1 MTMLRWR
8 SNLSLGVADIDADHK
23 ALIEIL
29 NRLFYMVKAGD
40 ERTEIA
46 DVLHELGAYCDRHF
60 RREEALM
67 RRSGYGGLERHAR
80 LHDVLRRQVATWTA
94 VYLDDP
100 DAFDITGFYDFVSD
114 WLLVH
119 VLTEDMRLRPYL
131 AEATAAASR

>member
-40 ERTEIA
+40 ERAEIA
-46 DVLHELGAYCDRHF
+46 GVLHELGDYCDRHF

-67 RRSGYGGLERHAR
+67 RRSGYGGLERHAK
-80 LHDVLRRQVATWTA
+80 LHDVLRRQVATWTG

-100 DAFDITGFYDFVSD
+100 DAFDIAGFYDFVSD

>member
-8 SNLSLGVADIDADHK
+8 PNLSLGVAEIDADHK

-40 ERTEIA
+40 ERPEIA
-46 DVLHELGAYCDRHF
+46 GVLHELGDYCAGHF
-60 RREEALM
+60 QREEALM
-67 RRSGYGGLERHAR
+67 RRVGYGGLERHAK
-80 LHDVLRRQVATWTA
+80 LHDVLRRQVATWTVA
-94 VYLDDP
+94 YLDDP
-100 DAFDITGFYDFVSD
+100 DGFDIAGFYDFVSD

-131 AEATAAASR
+131 VEAAALASR